1 MPPSVL
7 SAFLVFTFI
16 TAFTPGP
23 NNILALSVGSRCGL
37 KGSAPVLAG
46 ICSGFFCVMLLC
58 GVLVFSLSSL
68 SEQFIEIMK
77 YVGCLYI
84 VWLTWKIATAR
95 QKEEENPNSAT
106 GFMTGFILQ
115 FVNEKII
122 VYGMTAYSGFILPY
136 HKSVLTFLS
145 GMCALTLV
153 GSAGTVTWAFA
164 GSVLQHFFRHH
175 ARLANIIMAVMLL
188 GCVVPL
194 LSGL

>member
-1 MPPSVL
+1 MPQYLNDNHRRNTMPPSVL

-115 FVNEKII
+115 FVNRLRHDRLFGLHSPVSQIRSNI
-122 VYGMTAYSGFILPY
+122 
-136 HKSVLTFLS
+136 SVRHVRPD
-145 GMCALTLV
+145 V
-153 GSAGTVTWAFA
+153 G
-164 GSVLQHFFRHH
+164 R
-175 ARLANIIMAVMLL
+175 
-188 GCVVPL
+188 
-194 LSGL
+194 